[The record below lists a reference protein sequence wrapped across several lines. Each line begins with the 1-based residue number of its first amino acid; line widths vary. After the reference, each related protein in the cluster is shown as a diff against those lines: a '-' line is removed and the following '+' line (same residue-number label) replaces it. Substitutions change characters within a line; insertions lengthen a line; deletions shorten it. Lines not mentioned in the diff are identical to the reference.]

1 MTNKVLPIN
10 MSSSVLSEMK
20 GDLTIALQKC
30 LQEMDKVDSDTGK
43 VTLSITITK
52 DKVPVT
58 TEKDYRDA
66 TVPKF
71 KWKAESN
78 VPMKT
83 AYDGEFGGEYEL
95 TKEGE
100 TYALKPISGQTS
112 MFDVDEDEDED
123 EEDEDE

>member
-1 MTNKVLPIN
+1 MTNQVLPISMGN
-10 MSSSVLSEMK
+10 SILSSMK
-20 GDLTIALQKC
+20 GDLTEALQKC
-30 LQEMDKVDSDTGK
+30 LDEMEKVESDTGK
-43 VTLSITITK
+43 VTLSISITM

-66 TVPKF
+66 KVPKI

-95 TKEGE
+95 TRDGGR
-100 TYALKPISGQTS
+100 YCVKPLSGQTS
-112 MFDVDEDEDED
+112 MFDVEEDED
-123 EEDEDE
+123 EEDDEE

>member
-1 MTNKVLPIN
+1 MKDFMPIN
-10 MSSSVLSEMK
+10 LASGTLSEMK
-20 GDLTIALQKC
+20 GDLTQAMQDC
-30 LQEMDKVDSDTGK
+30 LKKMEDAKSDTGK

-52 DKVPVT
+52 DKIPVT

-78 VPMKT
+78 VPLKE
-83 AYDGEFGGEYEL
+83 AFDGEFGGEYEL
-95 TKEGE
+95 TKEDG
-100 TYALKPISGQTS
+100 TYCLKSIDGQTS
-112 MFDVDEDEDED
+112 MFDEEADD

>member
-1 MTNKVLPIN
+1 MKTQVLPISMAN
-10 MSSSVLSEMK
+10 SIFSEAK
-20 GDLTIALQKC
+20 GDLTEALQKC
-30 LQEMDKVDSDTGK
+30 LTEMEKAESDTGK
-43 VTLSITITK
+43 VTMTISITK

-66 TVPKF
+66 VVPKF

-95 TKEGE
+95 TKDSGRFC
-100 TYALKPISGQTS
+100 LKPISGQTS
-112 MFDVDEDEDED
+112 MFDEDDDED

>member
-1 MTNKVLPIN
+1 MGNQVLPISMGN
-10 MSSSVLSEMK
+10 SILSGMK
-20 GDLTIALQKC
+20 ADLTEALQKC
-30 LQEMDKVDSDTGK
+30 LTEMEKAESDTGK
-43 VTLSITITK
+43 VTLSISITK

-66 TVPKF
+66 IVPKI

-83 AYDGEFGGEYEL
+83 AFDGEFGGDYEL
-95 TKEGE
+95 TQDCGR
-100 TYALKPISGQTS
+100 YCVKPISGQTS
-112 MFDVDEDEDED
+112 MFDVDEDEDE

>member
-1 MTNKVLPIN
+1 MSNQVMPISMGN
-10 MSSSVLSEMK
+10 SILSEMK
-20 GDLTIALQKC
+20 GDLTEALQKC
-30 LQEMDKVDSDTGK
+30 LTEMEKAESDTGK
-43 VTLSITITK
+43 VTLTISITK

-66 TVPKF
+66 VVPKF

-83 AYDGEFGGEYEL
+83 AFDGEFGGEYEL
-95 TKEGE
+95 TKDGSR
-100 TYALKPISGQTS
+100 YCVKPISGQTS
-112 MFDVDEDEDED
+112 MFDMEDDED

>member
-83 AYDGEFGGEYEL
+83 AYEGEFGGDWEL
-95 TKEGE
+95 VSEDGS
-100 TYALKPISGQTS
+100 YNLKPISGQTS
-112 MFDVDEDEDED
+112 MFDMDEDDLDEDED
-123 EEDEDE
+123 EE

>member
-83 AYDGEFGGEYEL
+83 AYEGEFGGEYEL

-100 TYALKPISGQTS
+100 SFVLKPINGQTS
-112 MFDVDEDEDED
+112 MFDVEEDED

>member
-1 MTNKVLPIN
+1 MSNQVMPISMGN
-10 MSSSVLSEMK
+10 SILSEMK
-20 GDLTIALQKC
+20 GDLTEALQKC
-30 LQEMDKVDSDTGK
+30 LTEMEKAESDTGK
-43 VTLSITITK
+43 VTLTISIVK

-66 TVPKF
+66 VVPKF

-83 AYDGEFGGEYEL
+83 AFDGEFGGEYEL
-95 TKEGE
+95 TKDGSR
-100 TYALKPISGQTS
+100 YCVKPISGQTS
-112 MFDVDEDEDED
+112 MFDVEDDED